1 MYVGKTIGVIQAR
14 MGSSR
19 LPGKSLKP
27 LLGKPMLEHILD
39 NVVSSKLIDK
49 FVIATT
55 ALEEDDEIENFILLP
70 NKNKNKYYQ

>member
-19 LPGKSLKP
+19 VPGKSLKP